1 MADDFVYIYTFYGSL
16 EYFIENGEEETG
28 FYSIPQG
35 MWYAVQTLT
44 SLGYGDFS
52 PTTILGKLV
61 SSACAVSGVLVMAL
75 PIPIV
80 VDNFGNYYAEQKKLE
95 ARELK
100 KEAQERAGRLVRR
113 QELVGKEGVFETI
126 LRQGGRVRAPSET
139 SQEEPDRTEHT
150 QLTNLSTNNR
160 RF

>member
-1 MADDFVYIYTFYGSL
+1 MLFYGSL
-16 EYFIENGEEETG
+16 EYFIENGEEDTG

-61 SSACAVSGVLVMAL
+61 GSACAVSGVLVMAL

-80 VDNFGNYYAEQKKLE
+80 VENFGAYYMEQKKR
-95 ARELK
+95 AVIAAK
-100 KEAQERAGRLVRR
+100 K
-113 QELVGKEGVFETI
+113 QELESARSTELASGKFEMEQLLKI
-126 LRQGGRVRAPSET
+126 LQAKPGPFKQKPPSPV
-139 SQEEPDRTEHT
+139 SK
-150 QLTNLSTNNR
+150 
-160 RF
+160 